1 MIKKFLKKIFK
12 IHSPSK
18 EWTNIY
24 KENYYKE
31 RLYEVLELFRNT
43 INKDFR
49 DWKDADDWLFSNLN
63 LTEKDILDI
72 YRGRSIVYIESCK
85 KDGLDD

>member
-1 MIKKFLKKIFK
+1 MNKQYDLYLEQ
-12 IHSPSK
+12 SPS
-18 EWTNIY
+18 

-43 INKDFR
+43 INKDFS

-63 LTEKDILDI
+63 LTEKDISDI
-72 YRGRSIVYIESCK
+72 YKGRSIVYIASCK
-85 KDGLDD
+85 KEMIE

>member
-18 EWTNIY
+18 ECSNIY

-43 INKDFR
+43 INKDFS
-49 DWKDADDWLFSNLN
+49 DWKDADNWLFSNLN
-63 LTEKDILDI
+63 LTEKDISDI
-72 YRGRSIVYIESCK
+72 YRGRSIVYIASCK
-85 KDGLDD
+85 KEGLDD